1 MIVYN
6 FEEYYSSDRYR
17 EWLKGLMEFLED
29 TQIRL
34 VEYALNL
41 NTSRKQDSLDNAL
54 AEPGEVLVGPEELAN
69 VEDPKIRRLMELYF
83 DMESTLEDIRE

>member
-17 EWLKGLMEFLED
+17 EWLKGLTEFLED

-69 VEDPKIRRLMELYF
+69 VDDPKIRRLMELYF

>member
-17 EWLKGLMEFLED
+17 EWLKGLTEFLED